1 VQAVTV
7 QDRAAGAAGLTLSD
21 IPHPHA
27 AENDVIVRVYAAGFT
42 PGELDWPGTWTDRA
56 GRDRTPSV
64 PGHELSGVVSELGYG
79 TTGLTVGQ
87 RVFGLADWTR
97 DGSLAE
103 YAAVEAEL
111 LAAYDRSWA
120 VYADALRR
128 LDPTQL
134 PSAFAGN
141 ALKLAQQ
148 EVAEHKAKRQPSLV
162 RVTHRARVL
171 LVTATDGVVQDNYTN
186 HSVLLDPASGKPTEP
201 DPNEVIYQRQS
212 LKRIQ
217 GVWKVV
223 EVIEEQRP

>member
-1 VQAVTV
+1 MPILRRLLTAALLAAVVAGCGDTPASSPTTTT
-7 QDRAAGAAGLTLSD
+7 AAAAPTTSAAPPTTLS
-21 IPHPHA
+21 A
-27 AENDVIVRVYAAGFT
+27 K
-42 PGELDWPGTWTDRA
+42 
-56 GRDRTPSV
+56 
-64 PGHELSGVVSELGYG
+64 
-79 TTGLTVGQ
+79 
-87 RVFGLADWTR
+87 
-97 DGSLAE
+97 
-103 YAAVEAEL
+103 AEL

-162 RVTHRARVL
+162 RVSHRARVL

-212 LKRIQ
+212 LKRIG

>member
-1 VQAVTV
+1 MPILRRLLTATLLMVAVAGCGDTPASSPTTTTATV
-7 QDRAAGAAGLTLSD
+7 APTTTAAPPTTLT
-21 IPHPHA
+21 A
-27 AENDVIVRVYAAGFT
+27 K
-42 PGELDWPGTWTDRA
+42 
-56 GRDRTPSV
+56 
-64 PGHELSGVVSELGYG
+64 
-79 TTGLTVGQ
+79 
-87 RVFGLADWTR
+87 
-97 DGSLAE
+97 
-103 YAAVEAEL
+103 AEL
-111 LAAYDRSWA
+111 LAAYNRSWQ

-128 LDPTQL
+128 LDPSRL

-141 ALKLAQQ
+141 ALRLAQQ

-186 HSVLLDPASGKPTEP
+186 HSVLLDPASGNPTEP

-212 LKRIQ
+212 LKRIG

>member
-1 VQAVTV
+1 MPIRRRLLTATLLIVAVAGCGDTPASSPTTTT
-7 QDRAAGAAGLTLSD
+7 AAAAPTTTAAPPTTLS
-21 IPHPHA
+21 A
-27 AENDVIVRVYAAGFT
+27 K
-42 PGELDWPGTWTDRA
+42 
-56 GRDRTPSV
+56 
-64 PGHELSGVVSELGYG
+64 
-79 TTGLTVGQ
+79 
-87 RVFGLADWTR
+87 
-97 DGSLAE
+97 
-103 YAAVEAEL
+103 AEL
-111 LAAYDRSWA
+111 LAAYDRSWQ

-128 LDPTQL
+128 LDPTRL

-141 ALKLAQQ
+141 ALRLAQQ

-186 HSVLLDPASGKPTEP
+186 HSVLLDPASGNPTEP

-212 LKRIQ
+212 LKRIG